1 MFKKIL
7 SCLGPYKKYLFLCF
21 LLVLCE
27 VVCEMFIPLLI
38 SQIIDK
44 GIAQKD
50 LVFISQ
56 KGLIMIVLA
65 LASIGFGVTNTYFS
79 AKVSQGLAANIRS
92 ALFNKIQTFSFTT
105 IDKFSTASLTTRLT
119 NDVSQIQ
126 NTALMF
132 LRMLIRAP
140 LMLICALIFA
150 ISINFQL
157 SVIVLIA
164 IPILIISVAVI
175 IKTAEKLFLYMQQ
188 HLDNLNRILQENFI
202 AIRIVKAFV
211 REEHELFKFDQA
223 NQSLKQASIKA
234 GSLVGYIMPIMFL
247 ILNGTTLI
255 VIWFGGQMIGRRLI
269 GIGTLISFTSY
280 LMQILMS
287 IMFFSMIFILTAR
300 AEASAKRIV
309 EVLNTSVDI
318 NDSSEVL
325 AKKSPPT
332 VQQGKIEFKNVD
344 FKYSHKNHSKKIL
357 SNIDFTINPGEFIAI
372 VGSTGSGKTTL
383 VSLITRLF
391 EVTNGSIL
399 VDNVDVR
406 DYKLKDLRLGIGI
419 VLQQNVL
426 FSGTI
431 KENLLWGNENAT
443 QKEIEKACKS
453 AQAHNFIMSFPDGYD
468 NKIEQGGV
476 NVSGGQKQR
485 LCIAKALIK
494 KPKILILDD
503 STSALDTAT
512 EAEIRKTFNTD
523 LKDMTVIII
532 AQRISSVKEAD
543 KIIVLNDGK
552 ISDIGTHDSLL
563 KTNEIYQEI
572 YNSQQGGLVE

>member
-1 MFKKIL
+1 
-7 SCLGPYKKYLFLCF
+7 
-21 LLVLCE
+21 
-27 VVCEMFIPLLI
+27 
-38 SQIIDK
+38 
-44 GIAQKD
+44 
-50 LVFISQ
+50 
-56 KGLIMIVLA
+56 
-65 LASIGFGVTNTYFS
+65 
-79 AKVSQGLAANIRS
+79 
-92 ALFNKIQTFSFTT
+92 
-105 IDKFSTASLTTRLT
+105 
-119 NDVSQIQ
+119 
-126 NTALMF
+126 
-132 LRMLIRAP
+132 
-140 LMLICALIFA
+140 
-150 ISINFQL
+150 
-157 SVIVLIA
+157 
-164 IPILIISVAVI
+164 
-175 IKTAEKLFLYMQQ
+175 
-188 HLDNLNRILQENFI
+188 
-202 AIRIVKAFV
+202 
-211 REEHELFKFDQA
+211 
-223 NQSLKQASIKA
+223 
-234 GSLVGYIMPIMFL
+234 
-247 ILNGTTLI
+247 
-255 VIWFGGQMIGRRLI
+255 
-269 GIGTLISFTSY
+269 
-280 LMQILMS
+280 
-287 IMFFSMIFILTAR
+287 MIFILTAR

-318 NDSSEVL
+318 IDSPEIL
-325 AKKSPPT
+325 AKKLSPT
-332 VQQGKIEFKNVD
+332 IQQGKIEFKNVD

-383 VSLITRLF
+383 VSLIPRLF
-391 EVTNGSIL
+391 EATNGSIL
-399 VDNVDVR
+399 IDNIDVR
-406 DYKLKDLRLGIGI
+406 DYKLENLRQGIGM

-485 LCIAKALIK
+485 LCIARALIK

-532 AQRISSVKEAD
+532 AQRISSVKEAN

-552 ISDIGTHDSLL
+552 ILDIGTHDSLL